1 MASSNANKAAQGS
14 ATTSDNVVKP
24 LTPHVT
30 AQSGSSVSITSDG
43 SPVSDLDVSPRSS
56 RQSGASSADHSEQNS
71 INASASGL
79 KDNFDVQSHTDF
91 DESHS
96 SNQVADGTSTSLA
109 QTGETNNTSWLASLL
124 SVFGLGA
131 LLKRKRD

>member
-1 MASSNANKAAQGS
+1 MTTPNTSETAQGS
-14 ATTSDNVVKP
+14 ATTSDNIVKP
-24 LTPHVT
+24 LTPHIT
-30 AQSGSSVSITSDG
+30 APRGISASTTSDG
-43 SPVSDLDVSPRSS
+43 SPVGDLDVSPQSS

-91 DESHS
+91 DESYS
-96 SNQVADGTSTSLA
+96 SNQVAGGTPTSLA
-109 QTGETNNTSWLASLL
+109 QTGETNNTSWLTSLL
-124 SVFGLGA
+124 SVLGLGA

>member
-1 MASSNANKAAQGS
+1 MITPKTTGTAQGS
-14 ATTSDNVVKP
+14 AIESDNTVKP
-24 LTPHVT
+24 LSPHATAPSGDTIFITP
-30 AQSGSSVSITSDG
+30 DG
-43 SPVSDLDVSPRSS
+43 SPVSGLDVSPRSS

-79 KDNFDVQSHTDF
+79 KDNFDVQSHTNR

-96 SNQVADGTSTSLA
+96 TDLVAGGTPTSLA
-109 QTGETNNTSWLASLL
+109 QTGESTNTSWLASLL
-124 SVFGLGA
+124 SALGLGA

>member
-1 MASSNANKAAQGS
+1 MTSSKTTGTAQGS

-30 AQSGSSVSITSDG
+30 APRGISASTIPDG

-56 RQSGASSADHSEQNS
+56 RQSGTSSADHSEQNS
-71 INASASGL
+71 INASASVL
-79 KDNFDVQSHTDF
+79 KDNFDVQSHTNQG
-91 DESHS
+91 ESHS
-96 SNQVADGTSTSLA
+96 TDLVAGGTPTSLA
-109 QTGETNNTSWLASLL
+109 QTGESTNTSWLASLL
-124 SVFGLGA
+124 SALGLGA